1 MNKTV
6 RKKSDIMLP
15 TWFQSVF
22 SSSLQLH
29 RIQKCFTKLDLFHL
43 FLAPYFTVSKRHL
56 GNRTLPS
63 SSVINIRK
71 INIWL
76 HKIQLH
82 KVKTVQLSESKT
94 QRQHGASQA
103 PKSSGKLWVTQFQF
117 KKTNRQ
123 NSYISDFH
131 VSYVSVT
138 ERIFIYNVQQKQ
150 NVFLWVTTS
159 KQH

>member
-6 RKKSDIMLP
+6 REKSDIMLP

-22 SSSLQLH
+22 SNSLRLP
-29 RIQKCFTKLDLFHL
+29 RIQKCFTKLDLFHS
-43 FLAPYFTVSKRHL
+43 FLASSFTVSKSYL
-56 GNRTLPS
+56 GNRTFPS

-94 QRQHGASQA
+94 QRQHGASQV
-103 PKSSGKLWVTQFQF
+103 PKSPGKLRVTQFQLKKLTGKIVTSQIF
-117 KKTNRQ
+117 KCLMCKLQSIFLSPMFSRSRMC
-123 NSYISDFH
+123 SY
-131 VSYVSVT
+131 
-138 ERIFIYNVQQKQ
+138 E
-150 NVFLWVTTS
+150 
-159 KQH
+159 